1 MTAIWITIGAVALL
15 NFATKAVGPV
25 LLANRALPERVVQF
39 VRLLGPALLSG
50 LVVADTLSSGET
62 IVFDARVAGVA
73 AAAVAIALRAP
84 LVIVILVAPLT
95 AAGARALG
103 WG

>member
-1 MTAIWITIGAVALL
+1 MTAIWITIAAVAVL
-15 NFATKAVGPV
+15 NFATKAVGPL
-25 LLANRALPERVVQF
+25 LLANRGLPEKVAQF

-50 LVVADTLSSGET
+50 LVVADTLSSGQRL
-62 IVFDARVAGVA
+62 VLDARLAGVA
-73 AAAVAIALRAP
+73 AAAVAILLRAP
-84 LVIVILVAPLT
+84 LVVVILVAPIA